1 MGLLLKLISRTVV
14 PVFDVFVF
22 FFFFFRNPKI
32 ALGSRN
38 TSKMSAALFG
48 SIACAVQ
55 RTALARPVAALVT
68 ASSPRRAMSDKGN
81 QDGTVGSAGDSFK
94 KPEISTSFN
103 RNNSKSYIRNT
114 RKKKRKRRR
123 RRRTTERR
131 KQTEFNLRIFLHPK
145 NVLSSTQMT
154 IHSDNDLLF
163 DSSEFPTFLRFI
175 DD

>member
-1 MGLLLKLISRTVV
+1 MGTFTQVNFAYRCSGYRRFCLY
-14 PVFDVFVF
+14 
-22 FFFFFRNPKI
+22 FFRNPKI

-55 RTALARPVAALVT
+55 RTSLARPVAALVT

-94 KPEISTSFN
+94 KREKAEEARYFN
-103 RNNSKSYIRNT
+103 KLQSEQLEKLHKKHEKEEKEKA
-114 RKKKRKRRR
+114 KKKK
-123 RRRTTERR
+123 
-131 KQTEFNLRIFLHPK
+131 
-145 NVLSSTQMT
+145 
-154 IHSDNDLLF
+154 
-163 DSSEFPTFLRFI
+163 